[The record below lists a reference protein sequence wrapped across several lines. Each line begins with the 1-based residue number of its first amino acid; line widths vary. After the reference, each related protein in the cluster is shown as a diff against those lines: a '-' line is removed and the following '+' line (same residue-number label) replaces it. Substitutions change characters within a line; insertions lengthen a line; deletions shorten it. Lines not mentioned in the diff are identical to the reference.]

1 MWSYSHAATA
11 KLQPPRTRIQ
21 WCPCTCIGRA
31 CNTHRPAQCVMA
43 RLRHTK
49 SVQAALRP
57 GNIRAAFVVAA
68 AARLVAGNVAEG
80 TAAAGCVEN
89 TAPLPTRLR
98 DTPPVAQN
106 SGRTSVLLCRPL
118 CRGRH
123 AAAVATLYNVCHIHT
138 QKHTHTHT
146 HTQTHTQ
153 THTSPPTY
161 EQQGLADAVHA
172 LHPELRSAQDCSEYG
187 HSSATRLDKQRPAS
201 PSPSLSA
208 SPWHHLTGRTSMPAI
223 HTMQPSR

>member
-57 GNIRAAFVVAA
+57 GNIRAACVVAA

-146 HTQTHTQ
+146 HTHRHTHRHTQ
-153 THTSPPTY
+153 
-161 EQQGLADAVHA
+161 A
-172 LHPELRSAQDCSEYG
+172 R
-187 HSSATRLDKQRPAS
+187 R
-201 PSPSLSA
+201 
-208 SPWHHLTGRTSMPAI
+208 RTS
-223 HTMQPSR
+223 SRGWQTPCTHCTQSCDQRRIAASTDTAPRRGSTNSGPHPRRHRCRHRLGTT

>member
-11 KLQPPRTRIQ
+11 TLQPPRTRIQ
-21 WCPCTCIGRA
+21 WCPCTCIDRA
-31 CNTHRPAQCVMA
+31 CNTHHPAQCVMA

-57 GNIRAAFVVAA
+57 GNIRAACVVAA

-89 TAPLPTRLR
+89 TASLPTRLR

-106 SGRTSVLLCRPL
+106 SGRTSVLLCQPC

-123 AAAVATLYNVCHIHT
+123 TAALSHDNVCHIHT
-138 QKHTHTHT
+138 QTHRI
-146 HTQTHTQ
+146 TQ
-153 THTSPPTY
+153 
-161 EQQGLADAVHA
+161 A
-172 LHPELRSAQDCSEYG
+172 R
-187 HSSATRLDKQRPAS
+187 R
-201 PSPSLSA
+201 
-208 SPWHHLTGRTSMPAI
+208 RTS
-223 HTMQPSR
+223 SRGWQTPCTHCTQSCDQRRIAASTDTAPRRGSTNSGPHPRRHRCRHRLGTT